1 VGSDQL
7 LKNVFLS
14 EAKINECSSVVDI
27 CILKIPFLG
36 LVWNVSAYGTYFFIL
51 VKIFY
56 FSAFSLF
63 YFYVLSQLNRM
74 SYRLQY
80 IGFPPVERIRKGS
93 VGLSLLKNLCFAK
106 KKRICVSQF
115 VRRLAL
121 KSPVK
126 VHKNINLTFHT
137 YPMAIGNF

>member
-106 KKRICVSQF
+106 KKKNLCFAIRQKTS
-115 VRRLAL
+115 
-121 KSPVK
+121 VK
-126 VHKNINLTFHT
+126 VTRQSSQKYQLDFPHISN
-137 YPMAIGNF
+137 GDR